1 MLRTSSVESGRIK
14 LTTMTQITQ
23 KSDLEKELEGKL
35 SAIQVGKIE
44 EEAKALA
51 QKSGLPYVNL
61 KSFPVDASA
70 VLVVDEKD
78 ARSGQ
83 MIVISKT
90 GQNLKIAVADPQNS
104 QTQMILSR
112 LKGQGYNW
120 NLVVTS
126 PLSLAA
132 GWLKYQEKKD
142 RKTAPPGV
150 VELKEGVLSDIER
163 QIKDIS
169 DLKERL
175 TSLPITKVLDM
186 LIAGALKIKASD
198 IHFEPEE
205 KDIRLRYRLDGVLN
219 DVVSFAPI
227 GYPGLLSRIKLLS
240 GLKIN
245 VHDSPQ
251 DGRFTIRRESFD
263 IEVRVSI
270 LPGAYGENIVMRIL
284 DPSTIKQKLEDLG
297 MRKDVLVQIK
307 KMLAKTTGA
316 ILTTGPTG
324 SGKTTTLYA
333 FVKYVN
339 SPDVKVITIEDP
351 IEYHIE
357 GISQTQVDPV
367 AGYTFAGGLRSIV
380 RQDPDV
386 ILVGEIRDVETAEIA
401 MQAALTG
408 HLVFSTLHTNS
419 ASGTIPRLI
428 DLGVR
433 PVTIAPAINA
443 AMAQR
448 LVRKLCLQ
456 CKKKGK
462 ISNEELVLLKKY
474 LSGLSEKIEVPA
486 FNESTEI
493 YQPDKC
499 KECNSTGYQGRI
511 GIYELFEIDN
521 EMEKL
526 ILKSPPISE
535 VQELAVKK
543 GMVTLLQD
551 GLLKVLDGVTSIE
564 EVLRVVG
571 E

>member
-1 MLRTSSVESGRIK
+1 MA
-14 LTTMTQITQ
+14 QIVTQ
-23 KSDLEKELEGKL
+23 KPELEKELEEKL
-35 SAIQVGKIE
+35 SVIQIQKGE
-44 EEAKALA
+44 DDAKALA

-61 KSFPVDASA
+61 NVFPIDSGA
-70 VLVVDEKD
+70 VALLEENE

-83 MIVISKT
+83 LVIISKSA
-90 GQNLKIAVADPQNS
+90 QNLRIAVLDPQNP
-104 QTQMILSR
+104 QTRLVLSK
-112 LKGQGYNW
+112 LKERGFSS
-120 NLVVTS
+120 NLIIVS
-126 PLSLAA
+126 ERSLRA
-132 GWLKYQEKKD
+132 GWGKYRQKKEHAKTLEGAVSIKESEISDLEK
-142 RKTAPPGV
+142 
-150 VELKEGVLSDIER
+150 

-175 TSLPITKVLDM
+175 TALPITKVLNI
-186 LIAGALKIKASD
+186 LVAGALKIKASD

-205 KDIRLRYRLDGVLN
+205 KTIRLRYRLDGMLH
-219 DVVSFAPI
+219 DVVDFSPA
-227 GYPGLLSRIKLLS
+227 GYPNILSRIKLLS

-251 DGRFTIRRESFD
+251 DGRFTIQQEGGD

-270 LPGAYGENIVMRIL
+270 LPGAYGENIVMRLL
-284 DPSTIKQKLEDLG
+284 DPATIKQKLEDLG
-297 MRKDVLVQIK
+297 MREDL
-307 KMLAKTTGA
+307 LAAVKRLLKKTTGA

-333 FVKYVN
+333 FVKHIN
-339 SPDVKVITIEDP
+339 GPDVKIITIEDP
-351 IEYHIE
+351 VEYHIE
-357 GISQTQVDPV
+357 GISQTQVDPS

-408 HLVFSTLHTNS
+408 HLVLSTLHTNN
-419 ASGTIPRLI
+419 AAGTIPRLI

-433 PVTIAPAINA
+433 PVTIAPAVNA

-448 LVRKLCLQ
+448 LVRRLCPK
-456 CKKKGK
+456 CRKKQMVGAEDL
-462 ISNEELVLLKKY
+462 SLFKKH
-474 LSGLSEKIEVPA
+474 LAGLSEDIKLPA
-486 FNESTEI
+486 LNESLEI
-493 YQPDKC
+493 YYPQKC
-499 KECNSTGYQGRI
+499 QECNFTGYQGRI
-511 GIYELFEIDN
+511 GLYELFEIDA

-535 VQELAVKK
+535 VQDLVVKK

-551 GLLKVLDGVTSIE
+551 GLLKVLEGITSIE
-564 EVLRVVG
+564 EVMRVVG

>member
-1 MLRTSSVESGRIK
+1 MAQV
-14 LTTMTQITQ
+14 TQ
-23 KSDLEKELEGKL
+23 KPDFEKELEEKL
-35 SAIQVGKIE
+35 SSIQVDKIE
-44 EEAKALA
+44 EETKAAA
-51 QKSGLPYVNL
+51 QKTGLPYVNL
-61 KSFPVDASA
+61 KSFPIDASA
-70 VLVVDEKD
+70 VLVIDEKD

-83 MIVISKT
+83 MIVISKN
-90 GQNLKIAVADPQNS
+90 GQNLKIAIVDPQNP
-104 QTQMILSR
+104 QIQPILDN
-112 LKGQGYNW
+112 LKSQGYAYG
-120 NLVVTS
+120 LVIVS
-126 PLSLAA
+126 PLSLEA
-132 GWLKYQEKKD
+132 GWLRYREKKE
-142 RKTAPPGV
+142 RIMAPPGV
-150 VELKEGVLSDIER
+150 VEIKEDALSDIEK
-163 QIKDIS
+163 QIKDIA

-175 TSLPITKVLDM
+175 TSLPITKVLDI
-186 LIAGALKIKASD
+186 LIAGALKIEASD

-219 DVVSFAPI
+219 DIVNFSPI

-245 VHDSPQ
+245 IHDNPQ
-251 DGRFTIRRESFD
+251 DGRFTIRRGEKD

-284 DPSTIKQKLEDLG
+284 DPGTIKQKLEDLG
-297 MRKDVLVQIK
+297 MREDVLIQIK
-307 KMLAKTTGA
+307 KLLAKTTGA
-316 ILTTGPTG
+316 IITTGPTG

-333 FVKYVN
+333 FVRYVN
-339 SPDVKVITIEDP
+339 NPDVKIITIEDP
-351 IEYHIE
+351 IEYHME
-357 GISQTQVDPV
+357 GISQTQVDPT

-419 ASGTIPRLI
+419 AAGTIPRLI
-428 DLGVR
+428 DLRVR
-433 PVTIAPAINA
+433 PVTIAPAINV

-448 LVRKLCLQ
+448 LVRKLCPK
-456 CKKKGK
+456 CKKKQK
-462 ISNEELVLLKKY
+462 ISGEELVLLKKY
-474 LSGLSEKIEVPA
+474 LSDLSEKITGPK
-486 FNESTEI
+486 FGESTEI

-499 KECNSTGYQGRI
+499 KKCNSTGYQGRI
-511 GIYELFEIDN
+511 GIYELFEIDG

-535 VQELAVKK
+535 VQELAIKN
-543 GMVTLLQD
+543 GMTTLIQD

-564 EVLRVVG
+564 EVMRVVG

>member
-1 MLRTSSVESGRIK
+1 
-14 LTTMTQITQ
+14 
-23 KSDLEKELEGKL
+23 
-35 SAIQVGKIE
+35 
-44 EEAKALA
+44 
-51 QKSGLPYVNL
+51 
-61 KSFPVDASA
+61 
-70 VLVVDEKD
+70 
-78 ARSGQ
+78 
-83 MIVISKT
+83 MI
-90 GQNLKIAVADPQNS
+90 DPQNPR
-104 QTQMILSR
+104 TQEILNS
-112 LKGQGYNW
+112 LKTEGFTYD
-120 NLVVTS
+120 LLITS
-126 PLSLAA
+126 IIGLNKAL
-132 GWLKYQEKKD
+132 LKYKEKKE
-142 RKTAPPGV
+142 RKESQSGV
-150 VELKEGVLSDIER
+150 IELKESDLSDFNK
-163 QIKDIS
+163 QIKDIA
-169 DLKERL
+169 DLKDRL
-175 TSLPITKVLDM
+175 TSLPITKVLDI
-186 LIAGALKIKASD
+186 LIAGALKIGASD

-205 KDIRLRYRLDGVLN
+205 KTIRLRYRLDGVLN
-219 DVVSFAPI
+219 NVVDFSTV

-245 VHDSPQ
+245 INESPQ
-251 DGRFTIRRESFD
+251 DGRFTIRKESRD

-284 DPSTIKQKLEDLG
+284 DPETIKQRLEDLG
-297 MRKDVLVQIK
+297 MRQDILEGIK
-307 KMLAKTTGA
+307 KLLAKTTGA

-333 FVKYVN
+333 FIKHIN

-357 GISQTQVDPV
+357 GISQTQVDPA
-367 AGYTFAGGLRSIV
+367 AGYTFADGLRSIV

-419 ASGTIPRLI
+419 AAGTIPRLI

-448 LVRKLCLQ
+448 LLRKLCQ
-456 CKKKGK
+456 TCMKKQK
-462 ISNEELVLLKKY
+462 ILLEDLKTIKKY
-474 LSGLSEKIEVPA
+474 LANMPSKISFTEPT
-486 FNESTEI
+486 ESTEI
-493 YQPDKC
+493 YYPDKC
-499 KECNSTGYQGRI
+499 KECNFTGYRGRI
-511 GIYELFEIDN
+511 GIYELFEIND

-535 VQELAVKK
+535 VHELATKN
-543 GMVTLLQD
+543 GMITLLQD
-551 GLLKVLDGVTSIE
+551 GLLKVLAGVTSIE